1 MISPNQCKA
10 ARALLGWTQEQL
22 AVTAGIGISTVREF
36 ELGQRKPIAR
46 NRQAIL
52 DAFSTA
58 GIEFIDENGGGPGLR
73 LRK

>member
-52 DAFSTA
+52 DAFSAA

>member
-52 DAFSTA
+52 DAFSAA
-58 GIEFIDENGGGPGLR
+58 GIEFIGENGGGPGLR